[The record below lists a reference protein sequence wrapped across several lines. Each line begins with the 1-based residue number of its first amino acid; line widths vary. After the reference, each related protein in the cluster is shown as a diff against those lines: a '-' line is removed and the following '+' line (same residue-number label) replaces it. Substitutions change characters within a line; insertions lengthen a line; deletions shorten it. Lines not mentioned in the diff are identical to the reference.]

1 LPGLQWGGE
10 RGFDVIFKAITICQ
24 PHAWAVLQPG
34 MKPYENRRW
43 ASKYVGSLLIHAGLS
58 RKWLDELYDG
68 QPADDQL
75 VFGAIIG
82 VVNMRGSIPIT
93 MLDID
98 KSLRHPTAS
107 GPWLHVYESPR
118 TIASPIPCP
127 GALSL
132 WEPSVAIVDEV
143 LAQLPELAESIR

>member
-1 LPGLQWGGE
+1 M
-10 RGFDVIFKAITICQ
+10 VFKAITICQ

-43 ASKYVGSLLIHAGLS
+43 ASKYVGPLLIHAGLS
-58 RKWLDELYDG
+58 RKWLDQLYDD

-98 KSLRHPTAS
+98 RSLRHTTAI
-107 GPWLHVYESPR
+107 GPWLHVYDPPLLTFER
-118 TIASPIPCP
+118 PIPCP

-132 WEPSVAIVDEV
+132 WEPSPLVMAEV
-143 LAQLPELAESIR
+143 IAQIPDLYEAVR